1 MMKGYKGMKLD
12 MTCRDKQYEVGK
24 TYYENDIAL
33 CEKGLHFCK
42 NLSDVF
48 RYYGIGDGKY
58 RNRFFEV
65 EAFGMIYEGLYKCV
79 ASGLTIIRE
88 LTDVEI
94 QRGYYGNGEGTG
106 DLYGYISGRGCNYD
120 ILGDGSGDGYGC
132 SCGSGNGG
140 IFDIGAWCGY
150 GDGFGNGSG
159 DGEGEGYACYGFCY
173 NDNRIYND
181 PINIQRNLIFKEE
194 L

>member
-1 MMKGYKGMKLD
+1 MMKGYKGMKFD

-48 RYYGIGDGKY
+48 RYYGIGDGQY
-58 RNRFFEV
+58 HNRFFEV
-65 EAFGMIYEGLYKCV
+65 EAFGMIYEGLDKCV

-88 LTDVEI
+88 LTEAEI
-94 QRGYYGNGEGTG
+94 KRGYYGNGEGSG
-106 DLYGYISGRGCNYD
+106 DIYGYISGSGCNYD
-120 ILGDGSGDGYGC
+120 IF
-132 SCGSGNGG
+132 GNGG
-140 IFDIGAWCGY
+140 IFDIGVRCGY

-159 DGEGEGYACYGFCY
+159 GGEGEGYAGYGFCN
-173 NDNRIYND
+173 NDNRTYND
-181 PINIQRNLIFKEE
+181 TINIQRNLIFKEE